1 MEPIITPFDI
11 IPLPSEGILYPGKQK
26 TVKTEF
32 LTSMDEST
40 LTSANLADQ
49 GLTFDI
55 LLERK
60 VKDLKFDQLDL
71 LRGDR
76 MAILIWLRATGHGN
90 LYPIA
95 VWSQKEKDYIKVDFD
110 LSTLKYKKLTITPDE
125 NGEFSWEFPMSK
137 KKIKFIL
144 PTGRTEKEMTRK
156 DTEWMK
162 TSGNESDRGRF
173 MLEEHI
179 KEIDGERDIVKI
191 LQTIAVLPLR
201 DSLEFKKYLN
211 SVEPGIDFA
220 ITVKTPGGESIDT
233 FLRIRADFFLL

>member
-1 MEPIITPFDI
+1 MDNILIPFDI
-11 IPLPSEGILYPGKQK
+11 IPLPSEGILYPNKQK
-26 TVKTEF
+26 TVKVEF
-32 LTSMDEST
+32 LTTMDESI
-40 LTSANLADQ
+40 LTSSNLADQ
-49 GLTFDI
+49 GLTFEV

-76 MAILIWLRATGHGN
+76 MAILLWLRSTGHGPM
-90 LYPIA
+90 YPIA
-95 VWSQKEKDYIKVDFD
+95 VWSQKEKEFVSVDFD
-110 LSTLKYKKLTITPDE
+110 LTTLKYKPLTITPDE
-125 NGEFSWEFPMSK
+125 KGEFSWEFPLSK

-144 PTGRTEKEMTRK
+144 PTGRTEKEITRK

-162 TSGNESDRGRF
+162 TAGNESDRGRF
-173 MLEEHI
+173 ILEELI

-191 LQTIAVLPLR
+191 LQTIPILPLK
-201 DSLEFKKYLN
+201 DGLEFKKYLN

-220 ITVKTPGGESIDT
+220 ITVKTPGGESIET